1 MTGADLLFLLA
12 AICGLVAA
20 GFWLRVSLSL
30 GSGPDGNLRGN
41 RQAFGNAAMATALAL
56 VLASLGVL
64 LPVLLA

>member
-1 MTGADLLFLLA
+1 MTGSGLLFLLA

-30 GSGPDGNLRGN
+30 TGNADGALRGN
-41 RQAFGNAAMATALAL
+41 RRALGNAALATALAMG
-56 VLASLGVL
+56 LAAVGIL